1 MGPSMRK
8 TPLAFFVRHGETAN
22 NANGKF
28 RGAGNIPL
36 DAKGKQQAKFLGD
49 YFKNI
54 PISKVFSSPKD
65 RAKDT
70 AEAIARPK
78 SLNVE
83 VMNGLQALDVGYLSG
98 EKKSDHEYVMDYFQ
112 KFEHEHIPMGDSIK
126 SFRERSQPDIQK
138 IIDLGMN
145 SDVPPLAA
153 VHSSIIHEVNHMLT
167 GDHKQTLVEPGGVIA
182 VYHHP
187 ELGFKI
193 KAVLH
198 PSSKASNTEYT
209 G

>member
-1 MGPSMRK
+1 MGPSMK
-8 TPLAFFVRHGETAN
+8 KNPVAFFVRHGNTNSNSE
-22 NANGKF
+22 GKF
-28 RGAGNIPL
+28 RGAANIPL
-36 DAKGKQQAKFLGD
+36 DAKGKQQAKELGN

-54 PISKVFSSPKD
+54 PISKVFSSPKN

-78 SLNVE
+78 KLNVT
-83 VMNGLQALDVGYLSG
+83 VLNGLKAIDVGYLSG
-98 EKKSDHEYVMDYFQ
+98 EKKSDHAGIMDYFQ
-112 KFEHEHIPMGDSIK
+112 KFPQEPIPMGDSIQ
-126 SFRERSQPDIQK
+126 SFRDRSQPDIQQ
-138 IIDLGMN
+138 ILDYGMQN
-145 SDVPPLAA
+145 NVPPVAA

-167 GDHKQTLVEPGGVIA
+167 GDHQQTLIEPGGAIA

-187 ELGFKI
+187 DFGFKI

-198 PSSKASNTEYT
+198 HSKAKDMGYT